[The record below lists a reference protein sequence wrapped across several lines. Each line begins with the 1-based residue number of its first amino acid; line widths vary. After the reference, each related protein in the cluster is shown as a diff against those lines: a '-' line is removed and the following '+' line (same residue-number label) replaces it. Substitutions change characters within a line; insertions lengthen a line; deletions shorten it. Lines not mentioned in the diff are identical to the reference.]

1 MLTEQLPSEPAPV
14 VLIVEDDVLLRLTI
28 AGSLRDAGFEVLE
41 AANAAEAVPTLECL
55 PVASFFDDIAMPG
68 RMDGCAL
75 AQWVH
80 QRELNVRII
89 LTSGAGRALGE
100 AGEYVSY
107 LSKPYAS
114 DEVEHLLRSVLP
126 S

>member
-1 MLTEQLPSEPAPV
+1 V
-14 VLIVEDDVLLRLTI
+14 
-28 AGSLRDAGFEVLE
+28 DALF
-41 AANAAEAVPTLECL
+41 
-55 PVASFFDDIAMPG
+55 SDIDMPG

-89 LTSGAGRALGE
+89 LTSGPDRALGD

-126 S
+126 SLPS